1 MKNKRLELRTITSIL
16 FSFLL
21 TLLIFILVVNMGL
34 CYGLFS
40 NNCIISTLN
49 EANLYN
55 KVYEELQQNIYEIM
69 DSYDMPLELFD
80 DVIDQKRVYMA
91 CNTYVNKA
99 LQKET
104 AQISTDRLLADLND
118 KLGLYYES
126 MGQAVDTEEA
136 QALIHDLEQLYIS
149 KVQIPVIGIVF
160 ELRKGFASVL
170 KLAYP
175 LPLLLTAVIIVCLL
189 RLYRHKYRSVR
200 YLNYAM
206 LSASL
211 LLISF
216 CSAFIISKGY
226 KWFDILPDYYG
237 DFFVAFGR
245 QTIQACLYAG
255 IFTLLLSAVFIAFT
269 AYMKNQYYNN
279 K

>member
-1 MKNKRLELRTITSIL
+1 MKNKRLKLRTITSIL

-21 TLLIFILVVNMGL
+21 TLLIFILMVNMGL

-149 KVQIPVIGIVF
+149 KVQIPVIGMVF

-175 LPLLLTAVIIVCLL
+175 LPLLFTAVIIVCLL

-255 IFTLLLSAVFIAFT
+255 IFTLLLSAVFIACT